1 MCSILKKQPCLASSH
16 CSWIVGKGCK
26 KADADSGAATA
37 SPKSAAKSKMATS
50 SPKPAAKAAT
60 HSKKAA
66 SSPPKPLA
74 KSTKSQNANASSKLA
89 KVASPKSSP
98 KSPMPSPKLAKPASP
113 KPKSSPKSPLPS
125 SPKLAK
131 VASPKTSKSS
141 SKSPMPSSPKAS
153 PNPAHN
159 LPIPSNQWKPGYYG
173 YRMGDD
179 NFWYEVGYSP
189 SSRAKCHGC
198 GEKIQKGEL
207 RFGRHQLSPF
217 GDSDLIKYLHF
228 EHAFTEFAKAR
239 CSSVPVS
246 WDKLNGTQGLS
257 DKDKM
262 RVFEKIH
269 DFGVFWARRCKDAP
283 KKAKVAA
290 AP

>member
-1 MCSILKKQPCLASSH
+1 
-16 CSWIVGKGCK
+16 
-26 KADADSGAATA
+26 
-37 SPKSAAKSKMATS
+37 
-50 SPKPAAKAAT
+50 
-60 HSKKAA
+60 
-66 SSPPKPLA
+66 
-74 KSTKSQNANASSKLA
+74 
-89 KVASPKSSP
+89 
-98 KSPMPSPKLAKPASP
+98 
-113 KPKSSPKSPLPS
+113 
-125 SPKLAK
+125 
-131 VASPKTSKSS
+131 
-141 SKSPMPSSPKAS
+141 MPSSPKAS

-159 LPIPSNQWKPGYYG
+159 LPIPSKQWKHGYYG
-173 YRMGDD
+173 YRIGDD
-179 NFWYEVGYSP
+179 NFWYEVEYSP

-198 GEKIQKGEL
+198 GENIQKGEL

-228 EHAFTEFAKAR
+228 EHAFKEFAKAR

-269 DFGVFWARRCKDAP
+269 DFGVFWARRCAQANK
-283 KKAKVAA
+283 KVAA

>member
-1 MCSILKKQPCLASSH
+1 
-16 CSWIVGKGCK
+16 
-26 KADADSGAATA
+26 
-37 SPKSAAKSKMATS
+37 
-50 SPKPAAKAAT
+50 
-60 HSKKAA
+60 
-66 SSPPKPLA
+66 
-74 KSTKSQNANASSKLA
+74 
-89 KVASPKSSP
+89 
-98 KSPMPSPKLAKPASP
+98 
-113 KPKSSPKSPLPS
+113 
-125 SPKLAK
+125 
-131 VASPKTSKSS
+131 
-141 SKSPMPSSPKAS
+141 MPSSPKAS

-159 LPIPSNQWKPGYYG
+159 LPIPSKQWKPGYYG

-239 CSSVPVS
+239 CSSVPVT

-290 AP
+290 GSEAEGA